1 MEEDSSG
8 HTQPS
13 FAPPPRRRAM
23 RTARADRGEM
33 PPEIE
38 SVFES
43 ARVSLF
49 PSRASELATACSCP
63 DWSNPCKHVA
73 AVYYLLGEEFDRDPF
88 LLFTLRGLTR
98 AEQLAQLAG
107 TAPSSRR
114 AKRREHTPEAASQAE
129 GQTASAR
136 LQPRRAQSARK
147 TRDPRPDAPRLNA
160 LDASKFWKEAAP
172 PDALTSD
179 ATAPPV
185 HAEPV

>member
-49 PSRASELATACSCP
+49 PSRLSELQTECSCP
-63 DWSNPCKHVA
+63 DWSNPCKHIA

-88 LLFTLRGLTR
+88 LAFRLRGITRDELLRVVEELGDDARPSRARRGGGGKDAAPATTATGATTASFWRPGELPDDLPPEPLPPAQAGALLTR
-98 AEQLAQLAG
+98 LGPFPFWRGKEPL
-107 TAPSSRR
+107 
-114 AKRREHTPEAASQAE
+114 
-129 GQTASAR
+129 
-136 LQPRRAQSARK
+136 
-147 TRDPRPDAPRLNA
+147 PDA
-160 LDASKFWKEAAP
+160 
-172 PDALTSD
+172 
-179 ATAPPV
+179 
-185 HAEPV
+185 

>member
-49 PSRASELATACSCP
+49 PSRASELKTECSCP
-63 DWSNPCKHVA
+63 DWSNPCKHIA

-88 LLFTLRGLTR
+88 LIFRLRGLDTT
-98 AEQLAQLAG
+98 AMLATIGPTEIEPELQPDVHPEVGAWMLARG
-107 TAPSSRR
+107 
-114 AKRREHTPEAASQAE
+114 EAAPESFWE
-129 GQTASAR
+129 GSRPEVDLTASAVSD
-136 LQPRRAQSARK
+136 Q
-147 TRDPRPDAPRLNA
+147 T
-160 LDASKFWKEAAP
+160 AAP
-172 PDALTSD
+172 LLRRLGNLPFWR
-179 ATAPPV
+179 
-185 HAEPV
+185 